1 MHETILRET
10 DPPPPRALAGAV
22 GRTYVRG
29 QPPHF
34 CPLATGT
41 LRRIGIDGMLLN
53 MIWKLPTPPKIKR
66 IETKA
71 KKEASNFKKVG
82 FSQKRM
88 KNGKFVLEKK
98 LEKWELFQEKVRVF
112 LDALGFQDLESG
124 ATSWLGRYQ
133 IDVAG
138 GHEGTFLVFECKSA
152 HQPKLKRVTPE
163 INNFAGKKAEIEQ
176 AIREKFGSKYNEVKF
191 ILALEEIDISE
202 EDEKTARENDIYIW
216 GSHYLKTG
224 ADLFTLIGP
233 LSLHYVLKELRVA
246 PKSIKDEEGG
256 ADYKVPSFRITV
268 GDQQLYSFFLP
279 AEKLLNL
286 VYVFRLQPGN
296 EDAYQRFVDKKR
308 ILGTK
313 DEPGITEFVN
323 NGGFFKNTV
332 VCSFER
338 QVNFEPKPTGL
349 LLQSTNIEFGILSI
363 PKLYGTIWVIDGQHR
378 IYGYAGA
385 NPEVKKMNVGV
396 MAYQDVEKKRQ
407 AKDFIDINQKQ
418 KSVDPNTLWD
428 LLSQTDPYSVQGA
441 ITTITR
447 ELNKSGVFKNKILI
461 PGKMFHGKKSLYPL
475 KLANI
480 CNSLYD
486 RRLLDYKGRDN
497 LYKQTPDVTD
507 GNRYPD
513 SVIEYPV
520 TVLNQYFSLI
530 WDIAEET
537 PEWRKGFIIHN
548 NGVNIF
554 LRLLAEVLK
563 FQKGSWDRQV
573 TKGLLEEPLKLY
585 FQDKYEKI
593 RETRIETSNEATRAK
608 VALEIIK
615 HINQKEETFAREY
628 IEQTE
633 KRERSSF
640 EKLEPYQTLKEL
652 ETSLR
657 LFIEEQLK
665 SLTTNWWKERIPPD
679 VQEKAK
685 ENMVKNKSPWPW
697 VKTEEKTPIF
707 YINFPDYGKIIQRRD
722 NWNDV
727 FSKIFG
733 DSTVVFS
740 WLKELEDIRNKI
752 AHFRNITVEESTT
765 LRLNSTKILK
775 IIKPEEEIRA

>member
-1 MHETILRET
+1 
-10 DPPPPRALAGAV
+10 
-22 GRTYVRG
+22 
-29 QPPHF
+29 
-34 CPLATGT
+34 
-41 LRRIGIDGMLLN
+41 
-53 MIWKLPTPPKIKR
+53 
-66 IETKA
+66 
-71 KKEASNFKKVG
+71 
-82 FSQKRM
+82 
-88 KNGKFVLEKK
+88 
-98 LEKWELFQEKVRVF
+98 
-112 LDALGFQDLESG
+112 
-124 ATSWLGRYQ
+124 
-133 IDVAG
+133 
-138 GHEGTFLVFECKSA
+138 
-152 HQPKLKRVTPE
+152 
-163 INNFAGKKAEIEQ
+163 
-176 AIREKFGSKYNEVKF
+176 
-191 ILALEEIDISE
+191 
-202 EDEKTARENDIYIW
+202 
-216 GSHYLKTG
+216 
-224 ADLFTLIGP
+224 
-233 LSLHYVLKELRVA
+233 
-246 PKSIKDEEGG
+246 
-256 ADYKVPSFRITV
+256 
-268 GDQQLYSFFLP
+268 
-279 AEKLLNL
+279 
-286 VYVFRLQPGN
+286 
-296 EDAYQRFVDKKR
+296 
-308 ILGTK
+308 
-313 DEPGITEFVN
+313 
-323 NGGFFKNTV
+323 
-332 VCSFER
+332 
-338 QVNFEPKPTGL
+338 
-349 LLQSTNIEFGILSI
+349 
-363 PKLYGTIWVIDGQHR
+363 
-378 IYGYAGA
+378 
-385 NPEVKKMNVGV
+385 
-396 MAYQDVEKKRQ
+396 
-407 AKDFIDINQKQ
+407 
-418 KSVDPNTLWD
+418 
-428 LLSQTDPYSVQGA
+428 
-441 ITTITR
+441 
-447 ELNKSGVFKNKILI
+447 
-461 PGKMFHGKKSLYPL
+461 MFHGKKSLYPL